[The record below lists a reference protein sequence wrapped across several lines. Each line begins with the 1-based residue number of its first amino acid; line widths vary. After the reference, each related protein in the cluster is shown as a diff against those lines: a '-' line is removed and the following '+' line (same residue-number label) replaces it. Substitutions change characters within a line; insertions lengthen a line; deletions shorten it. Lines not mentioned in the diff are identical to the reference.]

1 MLSFSTLLF
10 SKESRVFYDGNL
22 FVSNEIIDSI
32 FKNND
37 LKTGIDNLIDLYLE
51 NGYPFI
57 KIDIDSVLMVG
68 DFDLYYLT
76 IKENGRFYI
85 DRIENVY
92 NVKNSYLNGVLRL
105 KNKPFKESLIVEK
118 LKNLSFNEDLIID
131 TTFFLEKCS
140 DTSVVVKTKIKQGKL
155 SSISGILTSSLDTL
169 SLNGFLNIYLKS
181 PFGFFD
187 VYSINYQR
195 INKNNTYLT
204 GSTEFPYI
212 FSTPVGLFGNINFES
227 IETYYN
233 KEEYNFGVK
242 VFITERFSVSTGY
255 GKRNINFL
263 SSDSLDI
270 SENSLLGSID
280 YLSKQFFFSNRSSI
294 NYSDIKNSWAFMI
307 QKFGYKNS
315 IKTFGYWFT
324 FDSYINFSSNLK
336 DYMKVQIGG
345 NDNLKGYPE
354 NFLKVYN
361 FFYQEIKIGY
371 LGKSI
376 ESGLFFDNILYNIEK
391 LKDFKNY
398 RDLFSYGIFLSTNLS
413 NYKASLFYALNKDIT
428 PLQGRIHLLFSIFF

>member
-1 MLSFSTLLF
+1 MSLITLLF
-10 SKESRVFYDGNL
+10 PKESRVFYYGNN
-22 FVSNEIIDSI
+22 FISNLIIDSI
-32 FKNND
+32 FKSND
-37 LKTGIDNLIDLYLE
+37 LKKGVDNLIDLYVE
-51 NGYPFI
+51 NGYPFV

-76 IKENGRFYI
+76 IKENGQFYI
-85 DRIENVY
+85 ERVENIY
-92 NVKNSYLNGVLRL
+92 NVKSSYLNGILRIR
-105 KNKPFKESLIVEK
+105 NKLFKESLIVEK

-131 TTFFLEKCS
+131 TTFFVEKVS
-140 DTSVVVKTKIKQGKL
+140 DTSVLIKTKIQQGKL

-195 INKNNTYLT
+195 INKNNSYLT
-204 GSTEFPYI
+204 GFTEFPYI
-212 FSTPVGLFGNINFES
+212 FSTPIGLFGNISFES

-233 KEEYNFGVK
+233 KEEYSFGLK
-242 VFITERFSVSTGY
+242 VFVTEKFTVSTGY

-263 SSDSLDI
+263 SSDSSDI
-270 SENSLLGSID
+270 SENYLIGSVD
-280 YLSKQFFFSNRSSI
+280 FFSKRFFFLNRTTI
-294 NYSDIKNSWAFMI
+294 NYSEIKKNWAFMT

-315 IKTFGYWFT
+315 FKKIGYWFS
-324 FDSYINFSSNLK
+324 FDSYMNFSSDLK
-336 DYMKVQIGG
+336 DYMKIQIGG

-361 FFYQEIKIGY
+361 FFYQEIKSGY
-371 LGKSI
+371 LGKNI
-376 ESGLFFDNILYNIEK
+376 ETGLFFDNVLYNIEK
-391 LKDFKNY
+391 ITDYKSY
-398 RDLFSYGIFLSTNLS
+398 SDLFSYGIFLTTNLS
-413 NYKASLFYALNKDIT
+413 NYRASLYYALNKDIT